1 MVLPYGHAV
10 HVAGCGSVIAVSL
23 SYKIGGDDAPHKPKW
38 ATRNVLEEDYD
49 GPERTYAYDEVCS
62 DSDDSFEDGCSNDE
76 GEIAVYDS
84 KTFQLLRVLGREC
97 NPVGRFGFYR
107 ASYTCYYKCGI
118 DFTADGLLVVADGRN
133 GALHL
138 LDVHKGCHVGFCNDM
153 GKTNPLQ
160 YRRPAAVAC
169 MPGLVA
175 CGDVF
180 DVSIFQGSG
189 VHWRLVRKFQPC
201 GLSSFRDIV
210 WMKQPRGGLPQLVI
224 VADSQLAVYDADGKP
239 GGCFGADVMSW
250 GRSHQFPYQCTNLM
264 KWGTGVLA
272 CTSKELPRNLS
283 CLTFHVV
290 DRRRPTHKF
299 DVTSE
304 AVRRVVPDK
313 PHTYNPA
320 FMATAANRG
329 LFYRAGRQ
337 VVHVLDAISV
347 SRFAWLA
354 LASSLPQ

>member
-10 HVAGCGSVIAVSL
+10 DIAGCGSVIAVSL
-23 SYKIGGDDAPHKPKW
+23 SYTSGRDGAPDKPKW
-38 ATRNVLEEDYD
+38 ATRNVLEEDYR
-49 GPERTYAYDEVCS
+49 GPERTYQYDEVCS
-62 DSDDSFEDGCSNDE
+62 DSDDSFEDGRTNDE

-84 KTFQLLRVLGREC
+84 KSFELLRVLGREC
-97 NPVGRFGFYR
+97 NPVGRFGFFR

-118 DFTADGLLVVADGRN
+118 DFTADGLLVAADGRN

-138 LDVHKGCHVGFCNDM
+138 LDVHKGRHVGFCNDM
-153 GKTNPLQ
+153 ERENPLQ
-160 YRRPAAVAC
+160 YGRPAAVAC

-180 DVSIFQGSG
+180 DVSIFRGSG
-189 VHWRLVRKFQPC
+189 VEWRHVQKCQPC
-201 GLSSFRDIV
+201 GFSGFRDIV
-210 WMKQPRGGLPQLVI
+210 WMKQPGLLPPQLV
-224 VADSQLAVYDADGKP
+224 VVSDSQVVVLDAEGKP
-239 GGCFGADVMSW
+239 GGFLGADVMSW
-250 GRSHQFPYQCTNLM
+250 GRSYQFPFESTSLM
-264 KWGTGVLA
+264 RWGTGVLA
-272 CTSKELPRNLS
+272 CTSREIPRNLS
-283 CLTFHVV
+283 RVTFHLV

-299 DVTSE
+299 EVTSE
-304 AVRRVVPDK
+304 AVCRVVPDRRNNFG
-313 PHTYNPA
+313 PT

-329 LFYRAGRQ
+329 LFCMAGRH